1 MHTSHC
7 LDVVDLHAAGRSLR
21 WLKRGWPGS
30 SLEALLSAKGLSA
43 LALQAW
49 GDPGSPVRRL
59 LLEPRGHAAQSV
71 ALIAPA
77 SAGEAGRRRRAMLVF
92 GPDGPRAS
100 DPLDAAC
107 AMTALAEF
115 GELEADE
122 RRLAFDFPDGSY
134 MAEAEPGENGYIAA
148 SVRVGGSPAYRPDA
162 GASIAGDRRP
172 LRFAGKHLYYVRDA
186 GSEGLRLDA
195 AAVPALEA
203 AASRF
208 LSGSFVS
215 NASDVSDGFGGG
227 EAEQERRFVWTEEAP
242 GGEGALLSAVVGADG
257 RMRRS
262 PGGEAAGA
270 LLALLASE
278 GRVRPGEWVALLGLS
293 GGAVEARLPDPS
305 EAPQALGEWELRV
318 RAYVTGLGQFFVD
331 PSDPLKDGFL
341 LR

>member
-1 MHTSHC
+1 
-7 LDVVDLHAAGRSLR
+7 
-21 WLKRGWPGS
+21 
-30 SLEALLSAKGLSA
+30 
-43 LALQAW
+43 
-49 GDPGSPVRRL
+49 
-59 LLEPRGHAAQSV
+59 
-71 ALIAPA
+71 
-77 SAGEAGRRRRAMLVF
+77 MLVF

-107 AMTALAEF
+107 AITALAEF

-134 MAEAEPGENGYIAA
+134 MAEAEPGADGCGYVAA

-162 GASIAGDRRP
+162 GASIAGERRP
-172 LRFAGKHLYYVRDA
+172 LRFVGKHLYDVRDA

-208 LSGSFVS
+208 LSGSFG
-215 NASDVSDGFGGG
+215 SDDFGGFGGFGGG
-227 EAEQERRFVWTEEAP
+227 EAERERRFVWTEEAP

-278 GRVRPGEWVALLGLS
+278 GRVRPGEWVALRGLS
-293 GGAVEARLPDPS
+293 GGAVEARLPDPT
-305 EAPQALGEWELRV
+305 EAPQTLGEWELRV